1 MPNVLD
7 TRILNTMIGT
17 EEKDN
22 GRIMDVSGKR
32 DGLEDMNVT
41 NAVLRSPALMP
52 SSHAQTQ
59 PHLLIV

>member
-1 MPNVLD
+1 
-7 TRILNTMIGT
+7 MIGT

-32 DGLEDMNVT
+32 GRLEDMNVT

-52 SSHAQTQ
+52 SSHAQPQ
-59 PHLLIV
+59 PHLLMV